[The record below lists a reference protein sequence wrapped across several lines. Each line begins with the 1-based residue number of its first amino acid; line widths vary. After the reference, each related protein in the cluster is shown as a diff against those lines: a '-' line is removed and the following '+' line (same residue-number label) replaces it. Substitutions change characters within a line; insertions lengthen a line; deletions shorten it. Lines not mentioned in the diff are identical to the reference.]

1 MQLFYVTRGRR
12 EPIIGVV
19 GALQFDVMTS
29 RLRTEYGVEV
39 RVEPTTYTS
48 ARWLADPA
56 LPMPMLGGQTTAAVD
71 RQDRRVL
78 LFTSEWELQ
87 YFERQHPEI
96 VLLAES
102 PVAAPAT
109 R

>member
-1 MQLFYVTRGRR
+1 
-12 EPIIGVV
+12 
-19 GALQFDVMTS
+19 
-29 RLRTEYGVEV
+29 
-39 RVEPTTYTS
+39 
-48 ARWLADPA
+48 
-56 LPMPMLGGQTTAAVD
+56 LGGQTTAAVD

-87 YFERQHPEI
+87 YFERQHPSI

-102 PVAAPAT
+102 PVAAPTA